1 MEDRLVVLGEKTNK
15 KYNKYNKCK
24 FTLTSLNFFIP
35 GMELEYFVACFK

>member
-1 MEDRLVVLGEKTNK
+1 MEDRLVVLGK
-15 KYNKYNKCK
+15 KNIYIYNKYNKCK